1 MGGVA
6 KSFRSAK
13 GDEQTVLSQVDIDIT
28 AGEFVCLVGP
38 IGCGKTTLINLLAG
52 FEHPSEGLLEGDLP
66 GTTGGAD
73 GPLPRAHPEDSEYI
87 SSRTEGTYR
96 GRFRPDPTGTV

>member
-52 FEHPSEGLLEGDLP
+52 FAGS
-66 GTTGGAD
+66 
-73 GPLPRAHPEDSEYI
+73 RRI
-87 SSRTEGTYR
+87 SSAGAVPRTAAPVDTGPSDSTDSCQIPGATR
-96 GRFRPDPTGTV
+96 GDA